1 MTATDLVAGYDL
13 HTDADELGTAAATE
27 MAADTFTLVTW
38 PCCPFPSFTAAGILD
53 GH

>member
-13 HTDADELGTAAATE
+13 HTDAGELGAATTE
-27 MAADTFTLVTW
+27 IAADTFTLITY